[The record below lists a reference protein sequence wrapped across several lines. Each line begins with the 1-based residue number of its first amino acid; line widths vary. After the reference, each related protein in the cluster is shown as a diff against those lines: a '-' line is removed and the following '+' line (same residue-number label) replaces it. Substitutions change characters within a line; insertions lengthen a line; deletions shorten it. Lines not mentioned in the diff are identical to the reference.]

1 MISRLL
7 LTSVV
12 GSTTLSMY
20 RQRRW
25 PVRDHHR
32 SAHMVSTQ
40 PAFATDRTSI
50 HPDTTVNGP
59 VSLTVADL
67 DRSLQFYT
75 GPIGL
80 AQLERNGGEATLG
93 VPGNPLLQLVEQPGA
108 RPWTEYAT
116 GLYHFAILLPTRADL
131 GRWIRNWYGHGMPEF
146 GQGDHLVSEALYLR
160 DPDGHGIE
168 IYRDRPRS
176 EWAWEN
182 GRVKMASLPVD
193 VAGLLAEAEQS
204 GVSWSGAPVGTTMG
218 HVHLQVG
225 DIAKARAFYSDV
237 IGFDVVAEMPTAL
250 FVSAGG
256 YHHHLGMNVW
266 HSRGGSPAGPDVAQ
280 LHSYTIVLPNE
291 DALADIVTRLN

>member
-1 MISRLL
+1 
-7 LTSVV
+7 
-12 GSTTLSMY
+12 
-20 RQRRW
+20 
-25 PVRDHHR
+25 
-32 SAHMVSTQ
+32 MVSTQ
-40 PAFATDRTSI
+40 PASAPERVSI
-50 HPDTTVNGP
+50 HPETTVNGV
-59 VSLTVADL
+59 VSLSVADL
-67 DRSLQFYT
+67 ERSLGFYT

-80 AQLERNGGEATLG
+80 AVLARNGGEATLG
-93 VPGNPLLQLVEQPGA
+93 VPGNPLLHLVEQPGA
-108 RPWTEYAT
+108 GPWTESAT

-193 VAGLLAEAEQS
+193 VPGLLAEAERS
-204 GVSWSGAPVGTTMG
+204 GVSWSGAPAGTTMG

-225 DIAKARAFYSDV
+225 DIGRARAFYSDV

-266 HSRGGSPAGPDVAQ
+266 HSRGGSPADPDVAQ
-280 LHSYTIVLPNE
+280 LRFYTIVLPNE
-291 DALADIVTRLN
+291 DALAEVVSRLDAAGYPTETADRVTLVRDPWSNLIHLRTT

>member
-1 MISRLL
+1 
-7 LTSVV
+7 
-12 GSTTLSMY
+12 
-20 RQRRW
+20 
-25 PVRDHHR
+25 
-32 SAHMVSTQ
+32 MVSTQ
-40 PAFATDRTSI
+40 PASATDRTSI

-80 AQLERNGGEATLG
+80 ALLERNGGEATLG
-93 VPGNPLLQLVEQPGA
+93 VPGNPLLYLVEQRGA
-108 RPWTEYAT
+108 RPWTEYST

-131 GRWIRNWYGHGMPEF
+131 GRWVRNWYDHGMPDF

-176 EWAWEN
+176 EWQWQN
-182 GRVKMASLPVD
+182 GRVQMASLPVD
-193 VAGLLAEAEQS
+193 VAGLLAEAERS
-204 GVSWSGAPVGTTMG
+204 GVSWSGAPAGTTMG

-225 DIAKARAFYSDV
+225 DIGTARAFYTDV
-237 IGFDVVAEMPTAL
+237 LGFDVVAAMPTAL

-256 YHHHLGMNVW
+256 YHHHLGMNTW
-266 HSRGGSPAGPDVAQ
+266 HSRGGSPADPDVAQ
-280 LHSYTIVLPNE
+280 LRSYTIVLPNE
-291 DALADIVTRLN
+291 DALADIVTRLNAAGYPTETADGATLVRDPWSNLIRLRTR